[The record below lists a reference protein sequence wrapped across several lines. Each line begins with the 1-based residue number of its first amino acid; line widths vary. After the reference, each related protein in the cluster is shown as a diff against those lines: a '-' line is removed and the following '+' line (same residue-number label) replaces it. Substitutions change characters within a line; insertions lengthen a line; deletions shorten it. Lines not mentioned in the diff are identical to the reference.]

1 MDVVHR
7 AVTKLS
13 VCQIYANVSGRELSS
28 YKVLYST
35 FLLFP
40 LKVARDGADHT
51 TQGKSLPLQFGDS
64 PVNMLK
70 CML

>member
-1 MDVVHR
+1 MDVVQR
-7 AVTKLS
+7 AATKVS
-13 VCQIYANVSGRELSS
+13 VCQIYANVSRQELNS
-28 YKVLYST
+28 YKVLHST

-40 LKVARDGADHT
+40 LKVARDGADHST
-51 TQGKSLPLQFGDS
+51 EGKSLPLQFGDS

>member
-7 AVTKLS
+7 AATKLS
-13 VCQIYANVSGRELSS
+13 ICQIYANVSGRELNS

-40 LKVARDGADHT
+40 LKVARDGADHSS
-51 TQGKSLPLQFGDS
+51 QGKSLPLQFGDS
-64 PVNMLK
+64 PVN
-70 CML
+70 